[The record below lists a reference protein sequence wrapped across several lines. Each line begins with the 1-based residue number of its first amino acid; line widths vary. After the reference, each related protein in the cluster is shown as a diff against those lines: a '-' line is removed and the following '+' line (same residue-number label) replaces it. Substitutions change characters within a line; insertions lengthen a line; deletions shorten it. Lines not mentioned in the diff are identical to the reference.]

1 MASHPSSGER
11 FISIIWKRK
20 ERKERF
26 EIHRDK
32 GSRFFLFQ
40 IYSLLFL
47 FPNIPRFLVRCIP
60 RGEGKR
66 RKKLIIRFL
75 RSETIENRWK
85 RPPSRPTFR
94 ITVRESGS
102 GRKFRVEGNFYEFN
116 INLRK
121 EPRKGR
127 TRTRFD

>member
-1 MASHPSSGER
+1 MASFRSSGER

-47 FPNIPRFLVRCIP
+47 FPNVPRLVRYIKIP
-60 RGEGKR
+60 RGEGKKKKKKINNPFTFLGIR
-66 RKKLIIRFL
+66 NNRK
-75 RSETIENRWK
+75 
-85 RPPSRPTFR
+85 
-94 ITVRESGS
+94 
-102 GRKFRVEGNFYEFN
+102 
-116 INLRK
+116 
-121 EPRKGR
+121 
-127 TRTRFD
+127 